1 MLFTGELD
9 EVFRLPAV
17 RTRPEV
23 RASSPTPHRNV
34 GSPQA
39 HGHGG
44 PLPGTPTSGLS
55 GSPSHRAGGGNNRV
69 LSPGKFVLKKGL
81 EPRQMVERRAEQ
93 LSNTESAVSPSV
105 RRAGGAAMWPS
116 SSSEQ
121 AAACDGETSGSGQWG
136 SPRYSVDDRSG
147 DGESAAAFF
156 HSHQGQSQN
165 QNQSASNSPLCPG
178 TPTRQHYP
186 QTAPST
192 PLQGISS
199 PDVKKCIPLSEP
211 RSVLDLTISPLQHQ
225 LPTIRATLP
234 RRFRESFLEHNV
246 APVAPPLSTSPRVL
260 NFEGCGGSGGP
271 GPNTGF
277 PACQFPNLTKTTTW
291 APDLATQ
298 GYPTSITTQKVVV
311 SEEEL
316 AVLPPSQSFIP
327 ETTSLDDWEA
337 ATTTSPQHN
346 LRAKQW
352 MASLLEDIRNGDDS
366 TSAQETEECTTPFT
380 PGVDSCSP
388 HFLAFQRGYGSPC
401 PSDYT
406 GDDNPGC
413 SGLEYLQVESPGD
426 TPRGGGDGDIDDGHN
441 SPAVVGHELVTLLI
455 ACAEAVSTQ
464 SLSLVNHLLQKLGE
478 LASPDGTAMQRVAAY
493 FTEGLA
499 CRVAHLWPHIYQSL
513 PIDSSLNEEEL
524 QTAFH
529 LLNHVVP
536 YTKFAH
542 FTANDIILQA
552 FDGADRV
559 HVIDFDVKQGL
570 QWPALFQSLAVRE
583 CGPPTHI
590 RITGIG
596 ECKEDLLETGDRL
609 AEFAEEF
616 NIPFAFHVV
625 IDRLEDVRLWML
637 HVKENEVVA
646 VNCISQLHRLLY
658 DSGDAIKDFLNL
670 IGSTKPK
677 VVAIVEQEGSHNSS
691 QFEGRFLE
699 SLQYYSAIFDSL
711 DASLGAE
718 SSARVQVEQL
728 FAREIRNILSCEGP
742 ERVERHEAINKW
754 RSLLSQSGFVSVPLE
769 DSAQTQAQILLRMFD
784 SDGYT
789 LTEDNGA
796 LTLGWMEQPLLTV
809 SAWKPDKDFIPTGT
823 SLVTSEKPAV

>member
-17 RTRPEV
+17 RTRRPAVQQQEAG
-23 RASSPTPHRNV
+23 RSISPSPHARNV
-34 GSPQA
+34 GSPR
-39 HGHGG
+39 G
-44 PLPGTPTSGLS
+44 PPPGTPT
-55 GSPSHRAGGGNNRV
+55 GSPSHRGNRV
-69 LSPGKFVLKKGL
+69 LSPGKFVLKNRVV
-81 EPRQMVERRAEQ
+81 EPRQQQ
-93 LSNTESAVSPSV
+93 LSEHIANGSPTSF
-105 RRAGGAAMWPS
+105 RRAGWPD
-116 SSSEQ
+116 Q
-121 AAACDGETSGSGQWG
+121 TCDGETWR
-136 SPRYSVDDRSG
+136 SPRCGGVLEDQ
-147 DGESAAAFF
+147 GEPGGAFF
-156 HSHQGQSQN
+156 HT
-165 QNQSASNSPLCPG
+165 SNSPLCPG

-192 PLQGISS
+192 PQHYPQTPLQGISS
-199 PDVKKCIPLSEP
+199 PDVKKCMPMSEP

-234 RRFRESFLEHNV
+234 RRFRESFLDHNV
-246 APVAPPLSTSPRVL
+246 APVAAPTLSSSPRVL
-260 NFEGCGGSGGP
+260 NFEGCGSPGGFSGQYP
-271 GPNTGF
+271 G
-277 PACQFPNLTKTTTW
+277 LSKTTTW
-291 APDLATQ
+291 APDL
-298 GYPTSITTQKVVV
+298 GYPTSITTQKVVNSGEDLNV
-311 SEEEL
+311 
-316 AVLPPSQSFIP
+316 VLPT
-327 ETTSLDDWEA
+327 ETSSLDEWEA
-337 ATTTSPQHN
+337 ATTTSTQHN

-352 MASLLEDIRNGDDS
+352 MASLLEDLQNGDDS

-426 TPRGGGDGDIDDGHN
+426 TPRGGGDDDAHN

-478 LASPDGTAMQRVAAY
+478 LASPEGTAMQRVAAF

-499 CRVAHLWPHIYQSL
+499 CRVAHLWPHIYQPL

-583 CGPPTHI
+583 CGPPSHI
-590 RITGIG
+590 RITGMSI
-596 ECKEDLLETGDRL
+596 KEFGFVH
-609 AEFAEEF
+609 AWSQ
-616 NIPFAFHVV
+616 FAFPRCTSFQ
-625 IDRLEDVRLWML
+625 RLCMVD
-637 HVKENEVVA
+637 
-646 VNCISQLHRLLY
+646 C
-658 DSGDAIKDFLNL
+658 
-670 IGSTKPK
+670 
-677 VVAIVEQEGSHNSS
+677 
-691 QFEGRFLE
+691 QF
-699 SLQYYSAIFDSL
+699 
-711 DASLGAE
+711 
-718 SSARVQVEQL
+718 
-728 FAREIRNILSCEGP
+728 
-742 ERVERHEAINKW
+742 
-754 RSLLSQSGFVSVPLE
+754 
-769 DSAQTQAQILLRMFD
+769 
-784 SDGYT
+784 
-789 LTEDNGA
+789 
-796 LTLGWMEQPLLTV
+796 
-809 SAWKPDKDFIPTGT
+809 
-823 SLVTSEKPAV
+823 

>member
-17 RTRPEV
+17 RTRPVAQEG
-23 RASSPTPHRNV
+23 RSSSPSAHGRDV
-34 GSPQA
+34 GSPLA
-39 HGHGG
+39 HGG
-44 PLPGTPTSGLS
+44 PRPGTPTSSGLS
-55 GSPSHRAGGGNNRV
+55 GSPSHRAGPGSNRV

-81 EPRQMVERRAEQ
+81 EPRQIVERRAEQ
-93 LSNTESAVSPSV
+93 LANAEAAVSPSF
-105 RRAGGAAMWPS
+105 RRAGGAMWPDAS
-116 SSSEQ
+116 
-121 AAACDGETSGSGQWG
+121 AACEAEPSSGQWG
-136 SPRYSVDDRSG
+136 SPRSG
-147 DGESAAAFF
+147 EGEPAAFF
-156 HSHQGQSQN
+156 HPHL
-165 QNQSASNSPLCPG
+165 NQSTSNSPLCPG

-199 PDVKKCIPLSEP
+199 PDVKKCMPMSEP

-246 APVAPPLSTSPRVL
+246 APVAPPLSSSPRVL
-260 NFEGCGGSGGP
+260 NFEGCGGSGGAGP
-271 GPNTGF
+271 GPASGF
-277 PACQFPNLTKTTTW
+277 PACQYPNLTKTTMW

-298 GYPTSITTQKVVV
+298 GYATSITTQKVVG

-316 AVLPPSQSFIP
+316 AVLPPSQSFIQ
-327 ETTSLDDWEA
+327 ETSTLDDWEA

-352 MASLLEDIRNGDDS
+352 MASLLEDLRNGDDS

-426 TPRGGGDGDIDDGHN
+426 TPRGGGDGDVDDGHN

-499 CRVAHLWPHIYQSL
+499 CRVAHLWPHIYQPL
-513 PIDSSLNEEEL
+513 PIDSSLNDEEM

-542 FTANDIILQA
+542 FTANDIILHA
-552 FDGADRV
+552 FHGADRV

-583 CGPPTHI
+583 CGPPSHI
-590 RITGIG
+590 RITGM
-596 ECKEDLLETGDRL
+596 ESETFNLYSKERL
-609 AEFAEEF
+609 
-616 NIPFAFHVV
+616 
-625 IDRLEDVRLWML
+625 
-637 HVKENEVVA
+637 
-646 VNCISQLHRLLY
+646 
-658 DSGDAIKDFLNL
+658 
-670 IGSTKPK
+670 
-677 VVAIVEQEGSHNSS
+677 
-691 QFEGRFLE
+691 
-699 SLQYYSAIFDSL
+699 
-711 DASLGAE
+711 
-718 SSARVQVEQL
+718 
-728 FAREIRNILSCEGP
+728 
-742 ERVERHEAINKW
+742 
-754 RSLLSQSGFVSVPLE
+754 VS
-769 DSAQTQAQILLRMFD
+769 
-784 SDGYT
+784 
-789 LTEDNGA
+789 
-796 LTLGWMEQPLLTV
+796 
-809 SAWKPDKDFIPTGT
+809 
-823 SLVTSEKPAV
+823 

>member
-1 MLFTGELD
+1 MEARQTTGGIRESMLFTGELD

-17 RTRPEV
+17 KTRPAVVQEG
-23 RASSPTPHRNV
+23 RSCSPTPQGRNV
-34 GSPQA
+34 GSP
-39 HGHGG
+39 HTPGPGG
-44 PLPGTPTSGLS
+44 TLPGTPTSGLS
-55 GSPSHRAGGGNNRV
+55 GSPSHRAGVASNRV

-81 EPRQMVERRAEQ
+81 EPRQLVERRAEQ
-93 LSNTESAVSPSV
+93 LANTETAVSP
-105 RRAGGAAMWPS
+105 RFARAGSAMWLDQVNTAS
-116 SSSEQ
+116 DAEAS
-121 AAACDGETSGSGQWG
+121 SGQWR
-136 SPRYSVDDRSG
+136 SPRAAE
-147 DGESAAAFF
+147 GELTAFF
-156 HSHQGQSQN
+156 HAH
-165 QNQSASNSPLCPG
+165 QNQSTSNSPG

-192 PLQGISS
+192 PLQGILS
-199 PDVKKCIPLSEP
+199 PDVKKCMPMSEP

-246 APVAPPLSTSPRVL
+246 APVVVPGLSSPRVL
-260 NFEGCGGSGGP
+260 NFESCGGSRGP
-271 GPNTGF
+271 GPNSGF
-277 PACQFPNLTKTTTW
+277 PTSQYPNLTKTTTW
-291 APDLATQ
+291 APDLANQ

-316 AVLPPSQSFIP
+316 STLPPSQSFIQ
-327 ETTSLDDWEA
+327 ETSSLDDWEA
-337 ATTTSPQHN
+337 ATTTSPQHH

-352 MASLLEDIRNGDDS
+352 MASLLEDLRNGDDS

-441 SPAVVGHELVTLLI
+441 SPAVVGHELVTLLL

-478 LASPDGTAMQRVAAY
+478 LASPEGTAMQRVAAY

-499 CRVAHLWPHIYQSL
+499 YRVAHLWPHIYQPL

-552 FDGADRV
+552 FDGADRI

-583 CGPPTHI
+583 CGPPSHI
-590 RITGIG
+590 RITGM
-596 ECKEDLLETGDRL
+596 K
-609 AEFAEEF
+609 
-616 NIPFAFHVV
+616 
-625 IDRLEDVRLWML
+625 
-637 HVKENEVVA
+637 
-646 VNCISQLHRLLY
+646 
-658 DSGDAIKDFLNL
+658 
-670 IGSTKPK
+670 
-677 VVAIVEQEGSHNSS
+677 
-691 QFEGRFLE
+691 LE
-699 SLQYYSAIFDSL
+699 SFYLYCKK
-711 DASLGAE
+711 
-718 SSARVQVEQL
+718 
-728 FAREIRNILSCEGP
+728 ILVFIVFGLL
-742 ERVERHEAINKW
+742 
-754 RSLLSQSGFVSVPLE
+754 SLL
-769 DSAQTQAQILLRMFD
+769 
-784 SDGYT
+784 
-789 LTEDNGA
+789 
-796 LTLGWMEQPLLTV
+796 
-809 SAWKPDKDFIPTGT
+809 
-823 SLVTSEKPAV
+823 

>member
-17 RTRPEV
+17 KTGRS
-23 RASSPTPHRNV
+23 SSPSQPRSGVSSPHGAPGP
-34 GSPQA
+34 GSSP
-39 HGHGG
+39 
-44 PLPGTPTSGLS
+44 GLS
-55 GSPSHRAGGGNNRV
+55 GSPSYRGVVGGNNRV
-69 LSPGKFVLKKGL
+69 LSPGKFMLKKGL
-81 EPRQMVERRAEQ
+81 EPRQIIERRGEQ
-93 LSNTESAVSPSV
+93 LSNTDTAGSPSF
-105 RRAGGAAMWPS
+105 RRAGTTMWPDQTATTCEAEKS
-116 SSSEQ
+116 
-121 AAACDGETSGSGQWG
+121 SGQWR
-136 SPRYSVDDRSG
+136 SPRCGEDHRSE
-147 DGESAAAFF
+147 GEPGGFF
-156 HSHQGQSQN
+156 HQH

-178 TPTRQHYP
+178 TPIRQHYP
-186 QTAPST
+186 RTAPST

-199 PDVKKCIPLSEP
+199 PDVKKCIAPMSEP
-211 RSVLDLTISPLQHQ
+211 RSVLDLTISPQQHQ

-234 RRFRESFLEHNV
+234 RRFRETFLDHNV
-246 APVAPPLSTSPRVL
+246 APVAAPSLSSSPRVL
-260 NFEGCGGSGGP
+260 NFESCGSVSPISGPFPSQYGP
-271 GPNTGF
+271 SL
-277 PACQFPNLTKTTTW
+277 AKTTTW

-298 GYPTSITTQKVVV
+298 GYPTSITTHKV
-311 SEEEL
+311 EEL
-316 AVLPPSQSFIP
+316 SVLPTSQNYVQA
-327 ETTSLDDWEA
+327 TTSSLDEWEA
-337 ATTTSPQHN
+337 ATTTSTQHN

-352 MASLLEDIRNGDDS
+352 MASLMEDLRNGDYS

-388 HFLAFQRGYGSPC
+388 HFLAFQRGHSSPC

-406 GDDNPGC
+406 GDDNPGG
-413 SGLEYLQVESPGD
+413 SGLEYLQVESPGG
-426 TPRGGGDGDIDDGHN
+426 TPRGGGDGDVDDTHN

-464 SLSLVNHLLQKLGE
+464 SLSLVNHLLPKLGE
-478 LASPDGTAMQRVAAY
+478 LASPQGTAMQRVAAY

-499 CRVAHLWPHIYQSL
+499 CRVAHLWPHIYQPL
-513 PIDSSLNEEEL
+513 PIESSLNEEEL

-542 FTANDIILQA
+542 FTANDIILQG
-552 FDGADRV
+552 FEGADRV

-583 CGPPTHI
+583 CGPPSHI

-616 NIPFAFHVV
+616 NIPFTFHAV

-637 HVKENEVVA
+637 HVKENEAVA

-658 DSGDAIKDFLNL
+658 DSGETIEGFLNL

-677 VVAIVEQEGSHNSS
+677 VVAVVEQEGSHNSP

-699 SLQYYSAIFDSL
+699 SLQYYSAVFDSL
-711 DASLGAE
+711 EANISRE

-728 FAREIRNILSCEGP
+728 FAREIRNILSCEGTD
-742 ERVERHEAINKW
+742 RVERHENISRW
-754 RSLLSQSGFVSVPLE
+754 RSIMSRSGFVKVPLE
-769 DSAQTQAQILLRMFD
+769 DSAYTQALILLRMFD

-789 LTEDNGA
+789 LAEENGA
-796 LTLGWMEQPLLTV
+796 VTLGWMEQPLLTA
-809 SAWKPDKDFIPTGT
+809 SAWKPDKDFVPTGT
-823 SLVTSEKPAV
+823 SLVTNEKQRAV

>member
-17 RTRPEV
+17 RTRPAVQQET
-23 RASSPTPHRNV
+23 RSGSPTPHAHPRNV
-34 GSPQA
+34 GSPRA
-39 HGHGG
+39 NAMGG
-44 PLPGTPTSGLS
+44 LLPGTPTTSLS
-55 GSPSHRAGGGNNRV
+55 GSPSHRAAAGNNRV

-93 LSNTESAVSPSV
+93 LSSIEPAVSPSF
-105 RRAGGAAMWPS
+105 RGTAMWPS
-116 SSSEQ
+116 DP
-121 AAACDGETSGSGQWG
+121 AAACDAEPSSSSGQWG
-136 SPRYSVDDRSG
+136 SPRYGGTGVVDDRCG
-147 DGESAAAFF
+147 DGEPPSAAAFF
-156 HSHQGQSQN
+156 HSHH
-165 QNQSASNSPLCPG
+165 QNQSACNSPLCPG
-178 TPTRQHYP
+178 TPTRQQYP

-199 PDVKKCIPLSEP
+199 PDVKKCIPMSEP

-246 APVAPPLSTSPRVL
+246 APVAPPLSSSPRVL
-260 NFEGCGGSGGP
+260 NFEGCGGSGGS
-271 GPNTGF
+271 GF
-277 PACQFPNLTKTTTW
+277 PACQYPNLTKTTTW

-298 GYPTSITTQKVVV
+298 RYPTSITTQKVTVG
-311 SEEEL
+311 EEEL
-316 AVLPPSQSFIP
+316 AVLPPSQSFIQ
-327 ETTSLDDWEA
+327 EISSLDDWEA

-352 MASLLEDIRNGDDS
+352 MASLLEDLRNGDDS
-366 TSAQETEECTTPFT
+366 TQETEECTTPFT

-426 TPRGGGDGDIDDGHN
+426 TPRGGGDGDVDDGHN

-499 CRVAHLWPHIYQSL
+499 CRVAHLWPHIYQPL
-513 PIDSSLNEEEL
+513 PIDSSLNDEEL

-583 CGPPTHI
+583 CGPPSHI
-590 RITGIG
+590 RITGMNS
-596 ECKEDLLETGDRL
+596 ESFELYSKKLLGNVCDWNT
-609 AEFAEEF
+609 
-616 NIPFAFHVV
+616 
-625 IDRLEDVRLWML
+625 
-637 HVKENEVVA
+637 
-646 VNCISQLHRLLY
+646 C
-658 DSGDAIKDFLNL
+658 
-670 IGSTKPK
+670 
-677 VVAIVEQEGSHNSS
+677 
-691 QFEGRFLE
+691 
-699 SLQYYSAIFDSL
+699 
-711 DASLGAE
+711 
-718 SSARVQVEQL
+718 
-728 FAREIRNILSCEGP
+728 
-742 ERVERHEAINKW
+742 
-754 RSLLSQSGFVSVPLE
+754 
-769 DSAQTQAQILLRMFD
+769 
-784 SDGYT
+784 
-789 LTEDNGA
+789 
-796 LTLGWMEQPLLTV
+796 
-809 SAWKPDKDFIPTGT
+809 
-823 SLVTSEKPAV
+823 

>member
-17 RTRPEV
+17 RTRRPEG
-23 RASSPTPHRNV
+23 RSLSPSPHARNV
-34 GSPQA
+34 GSP
-39 HGHGG
+39 HGG
-44 PLPGTPTSGLS
+44 GPPPGTPTSGLS
-55 GSPSHRAGGGNNRV
+55 GSPSHRNRV
-69 LSPGKFVLKKGL
+69 LSPGKFVMKKGL
-81 EPRQMVERRAEQ
+81 DSQRRTEQLCNTVDIAGSPSFRRAQ
-93 LSNTESAVSPSV
+93 
-105 RRAGGAAMWPS
+105 WPD
-116 SSSEQ
+116 Q
-121 AAACDGETSGSGQWG
+121 TDGETSWRSVEEQQVEQSG
-136 SPRYSVDDRSG
+136 
-147 DGESAAAFF
+147 AFF
-156 HSHQGQSQN
+156 HT
-165 QNQSASNSPLCPG
+165 SNSPLCPG

-192 PLQGISS
+192 PQHYPQTAPSTPIQQGIE
-199 PDVKKCIPLSEP
+199 VKKCLPMSEP

-234 RRFRESFLEHNV
+234 RRFRESFLDHNV
-246 APVAPPLSTSPRVL
+246 APVPVAVSSAPRVL
-260 NFEGCGGSGGP
+260 NFEGCVSLP
-271 GPNTGF
+271 GQYPSL
-277 PACQFPNLTKTTTW
+277 AKTTTW
-291 APDLATQ
+291 TPDL
-298 GYPTSITTQKVVV
+298 GYPTSITTQTVVPT
-311 SEEEL
+311 EEEL
-316 AVLPPSQSFIP
+316 IASQSFIQA
-327 ETTSLDDWEA
+327 TSSLDEWEA
-337 ATTTSPQHN
+337 ATTTSNQHN

-352 MASLLEDIRNGDDS
+352 MASLLEDLQNGDDS
-366 TSAQETEECTTPFT
+366 TQETEECTTPFT

-426 TPRGGGDGDIDDGHN
+426 TPRGGGDGDVDDAQN

-478 LASPDGTAMQRVAAY
+478 LASPEGTAMQRVAAY

-499 CRVAHLWPHIYQSL
+499 CRVAHLWPHIYQPL

-552 FDGADRV
+552 FDGVDRV

-570 QWPALFQSLAVRE
+570 QWPALFQSLAARE
-583 CGPPTHI
+583 CGPPSHI

-596 ECKEDLLETGDRL
+596 DCKEDLLETGDRL

-637 HVKENEVVA
+637 HVKENEAVA
-646 VNCISQLHRLLY
+646 VNCISQLHRMLY
-658 DSGDAIKDFLNL
+658 DSGDTIKDFLNL

-677 VVAIVEQEGSHNSS
+677 VLAIVEQEGSHNSPH
-691 QFEGRFLE
+691 FEGRFLE

-711 DASLGAE
+711 EASLARE

-742 ERVERHEAINKW
+742 ERVERHEEISRW
-754 RSLLSQSGFVSVPLE
+754 RSLLSQAGFVSVPLE

-789 LTEDNGA
+789 LTEENGT
-796 LTLGWMEQPLLTV
+796 LTLGWMEQPLFTA
-809 SAWKPDKDFIPTGT
+809 SAWKADKDFVPTGT
-823 SLVTSEKPAV
+823 SLVTNEKTAV

>member
-17 RTRPEV
+17 RTRRPEG
-23 RASSPTPHRNV
+23 RSLSPSPHTRNV
-34 GSPQA
+34 GSPHA
-39 HGHGG
+39 G
-44 PLPGTPTSGLS
+44 GTPTSGLS
-55 GSPSHRAGGGNNRV
+55 GSPSHRNHM
-69 LSPGKFVLKKGL
+69 LSPGKFMMKKGM
-81 EPRQMVERRAEQ
+81 EPQRRTEL
-93 LSNTESAVSPSV
+93 LSSNSNHNNNNADIIGSPSF
-105 RRAGGAAMWPS
+105 RRGVWPDQVADGEATWRAVEDHSDQGGA
-116 SSSEQ
+116 
-121 AAACDGETSGSGQWG
+121 
-136 SPRYSVDDRSG
+136 Y
-147 DGESAAAFF
+147 F
-156 HSHQGQSQN
+156 HN
-165 QNQSASNSPLCPG
+165 TSNSPLCPG

-186 QTAPST
+186 QSAPST
-192 PLQGISS
+192 PIQHAMEA
-199 PDVKKCIPLSEP
+199 KKCLPMSEP

-234 RRFRESFLEHNV
+234 RRFRESFLDHNV
-246 APVAPPLSTSPRVL
+246 APVAVAVSSAPRVL
-260 NFEGCGGSGGP
+260 NFDGCGP
-271 GPNTGF
+271 GQYPSL
-277 PACQFPNLTKTTTW
+277 AKTTTW
-291 APDLATQ
+291 TPDL
-298 GYPTSITTQKVVV
+298 GYPASITTQKV
-311 SEEEL
+311 
-316 AVLPPSQSFIP
+316 AVDEQTFVPAPS
-327 ETTSLDDWEA
+327 SLDEWEA
-337 ATTTSPQHN
+337 ATTTSNQHN

-352 MASLLEDIRNGDDS
+352 MASLLEDLQNGEDS
-366 TSAQETEECTTPFT
+366 TTQETEECTTPFT

-426 TPRGGGDGDIDDGHN
+426 TPRGGGDGDGDVDEGRN

-478 LASPDGTAMQRVAAY
+478 LASPDGSAMQRVAAY

-499 CRVAHLWPHIYQSL
+499 CRVAHLWPHIYQPL
-513 PIDSSLNEEEL
+513 PVDSSLNEEEL

-570 QWPALFQSLAVRE
+570 QWPALFQSLAARE
-583 CGPPTHI
+583 CGPPSHI

-596 ECKEDLLETGDRL
+596 DCKEDLLETGDRL

-637 HVKENEVVA
+637 HVKENEAVA
-646 VNCISQLHRLLY
+646 VNCISQLHRVLY
-658 DSGDAIKDFLNL
+658 DSGDTIKDFLNL

-677 VVAIVEQEGSHNSS
+677 VVAMVEQEGSHNSAH
-691 QFEGRFLE
+691 FESRFLE

-711 DASLGAE
+711 EASLARE
-718 SSARVQVEQL
+718 STARGQVEQL

-742 ERVERHEAINKW
+742 ERVERHEDMTRW
-754 RSLLSQSGFVSVPLE
+754 RSLLSQSGFVSVPLN

-789 LTEDNGA
+789 LTEESGA
-796 LTLGWMEQPLLTV
+796 LTLGWMEQPLFTA
-809 SAWKPDKDFIPTGT
+809 SAWKPDKDFVPTGT
-823 SLVTSEKPAV
+823 SLVTNEKLVV